1 MALLGDEDTKY
12 LRESF
17 AELRSDVSL
26 TVVAREKSRLVLPGA
41 GAGPDGDEAG
51 DASAEVKQIVDE
63 VAATSPRIKVTHVD
77 AAADADRA
85 ATLAGGHLP
94 AIVFGGAQSKGTLR
108 YFGLPAG
115 YEMSTLIAT
124 LMDLGS
130 GEPMVP
136 PEVTAELAKLTA
148 PVHIQ
153 VFVTP
158 G

>member
-1 MALLGDEDTKY
+1 MPLLGEEDTQY

-17 AELRSDVSL
+17 AELRSDVDV
-26 TVVAREKSRLVLPGA
+26 TVVARERSRLVLPGA
-41 GAGPDGDEAG
+41 AEDEGG

-77 AAADADRA
+77 AAADAERA
-85 ATLAGGHLP
+85 RTLAGEHLP
-94 AIVFGGAQSKGTLR
+94 AIVFGGAAAKGTLR

-136 PEVTAELAKLTA
+136 TEIGAELDKLTA

>member
-17 AELRSDVSL
+17 AELRSDVTL
-26 TVVAREKSRLVLPGA
+26 TVVTREKSRLVLPGA
-41 GAGPDGDEAG
+41 DAGDDAE

-63 VAATSPRIKVTHVD
+63 VAATSERIKVTHVD
-77 AAADADRA
+77 AAADAERA
-85 ATLAGGHLP
+85 STLAGANLP

-124 LMDLGS
+124 LMDIGS
-130 GEPMVP
+130 NESMVP
-136 PEVTAELAKLTA
+136 VEVAAELAKLDKD
-148 PVHIQ
+148 VHIK

>member
-1 MALLGDEDTKY
+1 MPLLGEEDTQY
-12 LRESF
+12 LRDSF
-17 AELRSDVSL
+17 AELRSDVDV
-26 TVVAREKSRLVLPGA
+26 TVVARERSRLVLPGA
-41 GAGPDGDEAG
+41 AEDEGA

-77 AAADADRA
+77 AAADAERA
-85 ATLAGGHLP
+85 RTLAGEHLP
-94 AIVFGGAQSKGTLR
+94 AIVFRGAASKGTLR

-136 PEVTAELAKLTA
+136 AEIGAELDKLTA
-148 PVHIQ
+148 PVHVQ

>member
-1 MALLGDEDTKY
+1 MPLLGDEDTKY
-12 LRESF
+12 LRDSF
-17 AELRSDVSL
+17 AELRADVGV
-26 TVVAREKSRLVLPGA
+26 TVVTRERSRLILPGA
-41 GAGPDGDEAG
+41 GADDDGGE

-63 VAATSPRIKVTHVD
+63 VAAASPRIKVTHVD

-85 ATLAGGHLP
+85 RALAGAHLP
-94 AIVFGGAQSKGTLR
+94 AIVFSGASSKGTLR

-115 YEMSTLIAT
+115 YEMSTLVAT

-130 GEPMVP
+130 GEAMVP
-136 PEVTAELAKLTA
+136 AEVADELAKLTA

>member
-17 AELRSDVSL
+17 SELKSDVGV
-26 TVVAREKSRLVLPGA
+26 TVVTREKSRLVLPGA
-41 GAGPDGDEAG
+41 DDGGGAE

-77 AAADADRA
+77 AAVDAERA
-85 ATLAGGHLP
+85 QTLAGAHLP
-94 AIVFGGAQSKGTLR
+94 AIVFGGAASKGTLR

-130 GEPMVP
+130 GEAMVP
-136 PEVTAELAKLTA
+136 PEVSDELAKLTA

-153 VFVTP
+153 VFVIS

>member
-1 MALLGDEDTKY
+1 M
-12 LRESF
+12 
-17 AELRSDVSL
+17 
-26 TVVAREKSRLVLPGA
+26 
-41 GAGPDGDEAG
+41 
-51 DASAEVKQIVDE
+51 
-63 VAATSPRIKVTHVD
+63 
-77 AAADADRA
+77 
-85 ATLAGGHLP
+85 
-94 AIVFGGAQSKGTLR
+94 FGGAASKGTLR

-115 YEMSTLIAT
+115 YEMSTLVAT

-136 PEVTAELAKLTA
+136 SEVAVELDKLTA

>member
-1 MALLGDEDTKY
+1 MPLLGDEDTKY

-17 AELRSDVSL
+17 ADLRSDVSV
-26 TVVAREKSRLVLPGA
+26 TVVAREKSRLVLVGA
-41 GAGPDGDEAG
+41 EPDLDEPH
-51 DASAEVKQIVDE
+51 DASGEVKQIVDE

-77 AAADADRA
+77 AVADADA
-85 ATLAGGHLP
+85 AAKLAGGNLP
-94 AIVFGGAQSKGTLR
+94 AIVFGGPASKGTLR

-130 GEPMVP
+130 GEAMVP
-136 PEVTAELAKLTA
+136 PEVSDELAKLTDR
-148 PVHIQ
+148 VHIQ

>member
-26 TVVAREKSRLVLPGA
+26 TVVVRERSRLFLPAADHGA
-41 GAGPDGDEAG
+41 PPAE

-63 VAATSPRIKVTHVD
+63 VAATSPRVRVTHVD

-85 ATLAGGHLP
+85 RTLAGEHLP

-136 PEVTAELAKLTA
+136 PEVTVELDKLTA

>member
-1 MALLGDEDTKY
+1 MPLLGDEDTKY

-17 AELRSDVSL
+17 AELRSDVDV
-26 TVVAREKSRLVLPGA
+26 TVVARERSRLVLPGA
-41 GAGPDGDEAG
+41 AGDEG
-51 DASAEVKQIVDE
+51 DDASAEVKQIVDE

-77 AAADADRA
+77 AAADAERA
-85 ATLAGGHLP
+85 RTLAGEHLP
-94 AIVFGGAQSKGTLR
+94 AIVFHGATSKGTLR

-130 GEPMVP
+130 GEAMVP
-136 PEVTAELAKLTA
+136 PEVDAELAKLSQ